1 MAKKKKNPARIL
13 MTLVVLIVVG
23 LGTLVGGVVTKN
35 TSYVPEL
42 ALDLQGGTQLI
53 LTPTPRE
60 GEESVEISDTD
71 LQQAIQII
79 RQRVDASGV
88 AEAEITS
95 QGGRNIVVSLPG
107 NPTEE
112 TLNLVRS
119 SAVMRM
125 RPVLVAADFRM
136 MEAINPPAVSGG
148 SDTSDPE
155 QSAEDSATQPPEPS
169 DTATDASESTADEQP
184 TVKGIPQEQA
194 QELAD
199 QNGDGEISAEREQE
213 PSDASDLA
221 WITEQMYLDFLMLDC
236 SDPES
241 HGKGSADDPEIPLVT
256 CKTDGTE
263 KYILGPSELEGTE
276 LESATAGMERNN
288 QGQSTGKWMVYLQF
302 NDEGSQQFYEISERL
317 FGFHTEDPT
326 RNRFAAVLDGNV
338 IVAPSMEAV
347 IPDGSASIS
356 GSFTPESARS
366 LANQLQFGSLPL
378 NFTVESERRIS
389 ATLGADH
396 LEIGLWTGVIGL
408 ALVVLYLIWQYHG
421 LAVLAAG
428 SLGVAAIIVYIAIA
442 LLSWLMGYRLSLAG
456 VAGLIIAVG
465 ITADSFIVY
474 FERIR
479 DEVREG
485 RSLVDAVNHGWER
498 ARRTIIVSDMVNLL
512 AAIVLYFLAVG
523 GVQGFAFTL
532 GLTTVVDLAVILMF
546 THPMLEL
553 LIRTEFFG
561 QGHRWSGLD
570 PEHLGASSRAVYAGR
585 GVVRAPKQRR
595 KQGKQDASQ
604 AVPDM
609 GRTSIAQR
617 RREAQLREKDKE
629 NQQAEIDGD
638 TAAEA
643 NFAETVIE
651 VDRSTT
657 DTTGEEPSK

>member
-23 LGTLVGGVVTKN
+23 LGALVGGAATKN
-35 TSYVPEL
+35 TSFIPEL

-60 GEESVEISDTD
+60 GEANVEISETD

-112 TLNLVRS
+112 TLDLVRS

-125 RPVLVAADFRM
+125 RPVLVAADSRM
-136 MEAINPPAVSGG
+136 MDAINPPAVSSGSET
-148 SDTSDPE
+148 SDT
-155 QSAEDSATQPPEPS
+155 EDSEDTETTPAPEPS
-169 DTATDASESTADEQP
+169 ESPAEGEEPVADEPQ
-184 TVKGIPQEQA
+184 TVIGIPQEQA
-194 QELAD
+194 EQLAD
-199 QNGDGEISAEREQE
+199 QNADGEISQEREQE
-213 PSDASDLA
+213 PADASDLA
-221 WITEQMYLDFLMLDC
+221 WITEQLYVDFLTLDC
-236 SDPES
+236 SSPENR
-241 HGKGSADDPEIPLVT
+241 GKGSSDDPETPLVT

-288 QGQSTGKWMVYLQF
+288 QGQSTGKWVVYLQF
-302 NDEGSQQFYEISERL
+302 NSKGSQQFYEISERL
-317 FGFHTEDPT
+317 FGFQTSDPT

-408 ALVVLYLIWQYHG
+408 ALVVLYLIWQYRG

-428 SLGVAAIIVYIAIA
+428 SLAVAAVIVYIAIA

-485 RSLVDAVNHGWER
+485 RSLVDAVKQGWER

-546 THPMLEL
+546 THPMLVL

-561 QGHRWSGLD
+561 QGHKWSGLD

-595 KQGKQDASQ
+595 KLSKSNKDD
-604 AVPDM
+604 AVPDV
-609 GRTSIAQR
+609 GRTSIAQQ
-617 RREAQLREKDKE
+617 RREAEQRAREEEQRLKK
-629 NQQAEIDGD
+629 
-638 TAAEA
+638 
-643 NFAETVIE
+643 AETHSGDDKSSESPIE
-651 VDRSTT
+651 VEKPTADS
-657 DTTGEEPSK
+657 TGEEPAK

>member
-13 MTLVVLIVVG
+13 VTLAVLTVIAF
-23 LGTLVGGVVTKN
+23 GTLVGGAVAGK
-35 TSYVPEL
+35 TSLVPEL

-53 LTPTPRE
+53 LTPTARE
-60 GEESVEISDTD
+60 GEPAVEISDTD

-88 AEAEITS
+88 AESEITS

-107 NPTEE
+107 NPSEE

-125 RPVLVAADFRM
+125 RPLLVAANP
-136 MEAINPPAVSGG
+136 EAIDASVLSSNAPSESEPSE
-148 SDTSDPE
+148 SSEPTE
-155 QSAEDSATQPPEPS
+155 SAEPSAA
-169 DTATDASESTADEQP
+169 ATPAEETPQTSEEVANQ
-184 TVKGIPQEQA
+184 
-194 QELAD
+194 LAD
-199 QNGDGEISAEREQE
+199 INRDGVISEERTQE
-213 PSDASDLA
+213 PTDHSDLA
-221 WITEQMYLDFLMLDC
+221 WVTEKMYRDFLLLDC
-236 SDPES
+236 SDPENQ
-241 HGKGSADDPEIPLVT
+241 GKGSADNPDEPLIACEING
-256 CKTDGTE
+256 KE
-263 KYILGPSELEGTE
+263 KYILGPTDVEGTQ
-276 LESATAGMERNN
+276 LESATAGMERNS
-288 QGQSTGKWMVYLQF
+288 QGQTTGKWVVYLTFNEDGAKQF
-302 NDEGSQQFYEISERL
+302 FESSKRL
-317 FGFHTEDPT
+317 DGLRSVDPT

-338 IVAPSMEAV
+338 VTAPSMDAV
-347 IPDGSASIS
+347 IADGSAVIS

-408 ALVVLYLIWQYHG
+408 ALVVLYLIWQYRG
-421 LAVLAAG
+421 LSVVAAG
-428 SLGVAAIIVYIAIA
+428 SLVVAGIIVYIAIA

-485 RSLVDAVNHGWER
+485 RSLIGAVSQGWER

-532 GLTTVVDLAVILMF
+532 GLTTVVDLVVILMF
-546 THPMLEL
+546 THPMMEL

-561 QGHRWSGLD
+561 QGHRFSGLD
-570 PEHLGASSRAVYAGR
+570 PEHLGASSRAIYAGR
-585 GVVRAPKQRR
+585 GRVRTPQERR
-595 KQGKQDASQ
+595 STKGSPTDDNAI
-604 AVPDM
+604 PDM
-609 GRTSIAQR
+609 GRMSIAER
-617 RREAQLREKDKE
+617 RRQKELEAEQAAAVSSNKD
-629 NQQAEIDGD
+629 QQ
-638 TAAEA
+638 TA
-643 NFAETVIE
+643 IE
-651 VDRSTT
+651 VADSEAE
-657 DTTGEEPSK
+657 TTGEDEAK